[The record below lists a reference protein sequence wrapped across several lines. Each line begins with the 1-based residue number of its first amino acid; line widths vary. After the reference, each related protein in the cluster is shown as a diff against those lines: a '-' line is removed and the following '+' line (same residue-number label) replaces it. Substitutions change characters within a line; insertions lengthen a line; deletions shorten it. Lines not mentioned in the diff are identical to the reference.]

1 MLAEKVP
8 YDIADHLINVFFNT
22 SIDEFNATFKAMKY
36 NIHIEN
42 HVYDPVDILRIAE
55 LTYRK

>member
-1 MLAEKVP
+1 MLVP

-55 LTYRK
+55 LTYTK